1 MRNLKK
7 VLALVLTLAMMLSV
21 MVMNTGAAFA
31 DQSDIDG
38 RHTEAVDNCVALS
51 IINGYDNKDG
61 TFSFKP
67 NGDVTRAQMAKMIC
81 IAVNGGKEP
90 MGGSASA
97 ATFSDVP
104 NSHWAFKYVEY
115 CFSSKYIDGTRAP
128 VIDAGNNVTEQGAFS
143 PDKQVTG
150 SQAAKML
157 LTALGYDSVKEGF
170 TGSAWE
176 VNVNAKASAVGLY
189 ENLEDIDASAPL
201 SREHAAEMIW
211 NALGADTVSYNR
223 DTGRVEKGASGQ
235 NEWYGTSDTVF
246 LLSKIDYSSKNEY
259 LYSGYLFNTDTGMVE
274 RKDGAPVAS
283 TQFKSKVDY
292 SGLYGQ
298 VVKAMADGKDLTGL
312 AAEKSKVIV
321 EGILGDIDEG
331 KTPDKL
337 KVNGTEYKV
346 DTKMTEMYAY
356 AGTSYEVEA
365 DDICYDADLYG
376 WMSFKAI
383 DNDDNGKIDTV
394 VVFETFPGKVKTV
407 SKTEVKLQNAPFV
420 FAFEDDDIYD
430 GVARDDWA
438 MYTLAACNT
447 TDQNKLV
454 KADVVSGEVS
464 STRGSVNNS
473 NPFAPAI
480 DGYKVKIDGTWYRAA
495 IPEAL
500 TIGEEYELV
509 VYNGY
514 YFNVDQ
520 ISSDLA
526 VAVVTGIGSYDRME
540 ETLAVRLLFADG
552 SEEIVNVEKW
562 VEADAGTGD
571 PVEIDLATGGMKD
584 VMVAYDE
591 DDDLYT
597 LATVGVYEEAVA
609 DTAKT
614 NDFVAST
621 SSNVKYDDDD
631 ACIYVE
637 SAPYDLTDDSVIFV
651 KDKNDD
657 YSVLTADQLLE
668 KNGFGFNAKANNVA
682 QNAYL
687 ALNTDD
693 KEVGAMFGFADTA
706 ITSGD
711 EVYGLVVDVNTAKDS
726 DNDKTVLYLDVIID
740 GEKLVEVETDETD
753 LKAVAIGDVITYT
766 LDEND
771 VMSDIE
777 VVTDDFFADKVT
789 KHTAK
794 SVNLAYNGRYTID
807 KDTVVIA
814 IDSSDEDDI
823 QYVDSEIRDAED
835 DATLHN
841 ALFYSEDDSVI
852 TVIFIEVDDD
862 CGFVPTSIPIW

>member
-7 VLALVLTLAMMLSV
+7 VMALVLTLAMMLSV
-21 MVMNTGAAFA
+21 MVMNTGAAFS
-31 DQSDIDG
+31 DQSDIDTK
-38 RHTEAVDNCVALS
+38 HTEAVDNCVALS

-67 NGDVTRAQMAKMIC
+67 TGDVTRAQMAKMIC

-115 CFSSKYIDGTRAP
+115 CFSSKYIDGTKAP
-128 VIDAGNNVTEQGAFS
+128 VIDANNNVTEQGTFS

-176 VNVNAKASAVGLY
+176 VNVNTKASSVGLY

-211 NALGADTVSYNR
+211 NALGADTVSYNK
-223 DTGRVEKGASGQ
+223 DTGKVEKGATGQ
-235 NEWYGTSDTVF
+235 NDWYGTNDTVF
-246 LLSKIDYSSKNEY
+246 LLTKIDYSSKDEY
-259 LYSGYLFNTDTGMVE
+259 LYSGYEFNTDTGMVE
-274 RKDGAPVAS
+274 MKDGDPVAS
-283 TQFKSKVDY
+283 TQFKSTEDY
-292 SGLYGQ
+292 SSLYGQ

-321 EGILGDIDEG
+321 EGILGDLDAG
-331 KTPDKL
+331 KTSDKV

-346 DTKMTEMYAY
+346 DAGITALFAY
-356 AGTSYEVEA
+356 AGQCEGGDI
-365 DDICYDADLYG
+365 DDLLDFAAEYG
-376 WMSFKAI
+376 WMNFKAI
-383 DNDDNGKIDTV
+383 DNDDNGKIETV
-394 VVFETFPGKVKTV
+394 VIFEVYPDQVKSV
-407 SKTEVKLQNAPFV
+407 NKTEVKLQGAPFT
-420 FAFEDDDIYD
+420 FEFEDDDIYD
-430 GVARDDWA
+430 GVAKDDWV
-438 MYTLAACNT
+438 MVTLAECNT

-454 KADVVSGEVS
+454 KADVISGEVS
-464 STRGSVNNS
+464 STKGSISDDTYPV
-473 NPFAPAI
+473 I
-480 DGYKVKIDGTWYRAA
+480 DGYKVKIDGTWYKAA
-495 IPEAL
+495 IPEKL

-514 YFNVDQ
+514 YFDVDQ
-520 ISSDLA
+520 ISSDLS
-526 VAVVTGIGSYDRME
+526 VAVVTGIGSYDKME
-540 ETLAVRLLFADG
+540 ETLAVKLLFADG
-552 SEEIVNVEKW
+552 SEEIVNVEEW
-562 VEADAGTGD
+562 VNEDLENGD
-571 PVEIDLATGGMKD
+571 SKD
-584 VMVAYDE
+584 VMVAYE
-591 DDDLYT
+591 VDDDLYT
-597 LATVGVYEEAVA
+597 LATIGTFDEAVA
-609 DTAKT
+609 DESKT
-614 NDFVAST
+614 NDFDAST
-621 SSNVKYDDDD
+621 SNNVKYDSDD
-631 ACIYVE
+631 ACIYVGTT
-637 SAPYDLTDDSVIFV
+637 PYDLTDDSVIFV

-668 KNGFGFNAKANNVA
+668 KNGFGFNAMAA
-682 QNAYL
+682 GTARNAYL
-687 ALNTDD
+687 ALNDED
-693 KEVGAMFGFADTA
+693 KEVGAVFGFADTA

-753 LKAVAIGDVITYT
+753 LHAVAIGDVITYT

-777 VVTDDFFADKVT
+777 MVRGDFEADQVV

-794 SVNLAYNGRYTID
+794 SVNFDYNGRYTID
-807 KDTVVIA
+807 EDTVIIA

-823 QYVDSEIRDAED
+823 QYVDSEIRDVED
-835 DATLHN
+835 DATLNN
-841 ALFYSEDDSVI
+841 ALFYAEDGVI

-862 CGFVPTSIPIW
+862 CGFALTHPR